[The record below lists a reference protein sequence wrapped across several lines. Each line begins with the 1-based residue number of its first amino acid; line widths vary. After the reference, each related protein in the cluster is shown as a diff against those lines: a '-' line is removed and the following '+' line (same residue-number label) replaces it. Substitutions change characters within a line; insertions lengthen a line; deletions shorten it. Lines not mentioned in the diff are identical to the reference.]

1 MLFDKDTT
9 EGVKAVVYNG
19 GQIHWIMGGDYT
31 VTCKMDITLF
41 PFDNQ
46 TCCVQLSSYSLPE
59 TSVKFVRMVIHFFTV
74 TCFISFINVSLYI
87 SSPGG

>member
-9 EGVKAVVYNG
+9 EGVKAVVVDSGYV
-19 GQIHWIMGGDYT
+19 QWVMGGDYT

-46 TCCVQLSSYSLPE
+46 TCCIELSSYSLPE
-59 TSVKFVRMVIHFFTV
+59 TSVKFVRMVIDFFTV
-74 TCFISFINVSLYI
+74 ICSYI
-87 SSPGG
+87 SYISY